1 MEKQHTNTRTTTSA
15 TDFYNSMIKAI
26 LCGSPTANTQVK
38 YGPPDVY
45 VECEVHDVEEDHEN
59 S

>member
-15 TDFYNSMIKAI
+15 TDLYNSLIKAM
-26 LCGSPTANTQVK
+26 LCGSPTVIK

>member
-15 TDFYNSMIKAI
+15 TDLYNSLIKAI
-26 LCGSPTANTQVK
+26 LCGRSTTD
-38 YGPPDVY
+38 PPDVY
-45 VECEVHDVEEDHEN
+45 VECEVHDVEEDYEN